1 MTAVPLRDVVAYLD
15 AYLAIDRIP
24 DHETALNGLQ
34 LENSGA
40 VTGFVAA
47 VDASQQ
53 TIDRVVA
60 ECAPGTMLVVHHG
73 LFWDGNQPVRGRR
86 YRKLRTLIDHDVAV
100 YAAHIPLDI
109 HPVVGNNVVLA
120 RDLGITDPTPFD
132 VYRGVPFGAAGP
144 LTIARDVLVER
155 LEQLL
160 RTRVQLVPGGPE
172 TTARVGVITGAAGD
186 RVQAAHDAGLDTYVT
201 GEGAHHT
208 VFDALELGINLIYA
222 GHYATET
229 VGVQALAGQLAERY
243 RLAWLFHDHP
253 TGR

>member
-1 MTAVPLRDVVAYLD
+1 MTAATLGDVAAYLD
-15 AYLAIDRIP
+15 EYLAIDRIP

-34 LENSGA
+34 LENSGV

-53 TIDRVVA
+53 TINRVVA

-100 YAAHIPLDI
+100 YAAHIPLDV
-109 HPVVGNNVVLA
+109 HSVVGNNAVLA
-120 RDLGITDPTPFD
+120 RELGISDPTPFD
-132 VYRGVPFGAAGP
+132 VYRGVPFGAAGT
-144 LTIARDVLVER
+144 LVMTRDALVER

-160 RTRVQLVPGGPE
+160 HTPVQLVPGGPE
-172 TTARVGVITGAAGD
+172 TTSHVGVITGAAGD
-186 RVQAAHDAGLDTYVT
+186 RVQAAHNAGLDTYIT

-208 VFDALELGINLIYA
+208 VFDALELGVNLIYA

-229 VGVQALAGQLAERY
+229 VGVQALARQLAERY
-243 RLAWLFHDHP
+243 RLPWVFHDHP